1 MDKELARNRIADTM
15 EKFLRLGAVRLPD
28 DVYKKLKE
36 CEEKET
42 SEMQKVLYKSY
53 FDNLDTAFKK
63 NRPCC
68 QDTGLLHFYIEVG
81 TEFPYMD
88 ILEDALREAT
98 INATQSVP
106 LRQNT
111 VNYFEEKNTGNNVGE
126 RIPWI
131 HWDIVPGGDNLEI
144 IQYFAGGGCVLPG
157 CAKVFKPSDGYEAI
171 VEYVF
176 DAVSD
181 LGINACPPLIVG
193 VGLGHNIEYVFD
205 AVSDLGINACPPL
218 IVGVGL
224 GHNIENA
231 ALLSKKAYLRP
242 IGTSHHHERGKE
254 LEEALLEGLNNL
266 GIGAQGMK
274 GNSVAMAV
282 NIESSARHTATIAVA
297 VNVACYAHRRGVIKF
312 YKDLSYEIMNYEGAD
327 IS

>member
-131 HWDIVPGGDNLEI
+131 HWDIVPAGDNLEI

-171 VEYVF
+171 V
-176 DAVSD
+176 
-181 LGINACPPLIVG
+181 
-193 VGLGHNIEYVFD
+193 EYVFD

>member
-1 MDKELARNRIADTM
+1 MNKDLAKKQISETM
-15 EKFLRLGAVRLPD
+15 EKFIQLGAIRLPD
-28 DVYKKLKE
+28 DVYEELKKCKGKE
-36 CEEKET
+36 R

-53 FDNLDTAFKK
+53 FDNLDIAIEK

-68 QDTGLLHFYIEVG
+68 QDTGLLHFYLKVG
-81 TEFPYMD
+81 TNFPYMD
-88 ILEDALREAT
+88 ILEDALKDAT
-98 INATQSVP
+98 IDATMSVP

-111 VNYFEEKNTGNNVGE
+111 VNYFEERNTGNNVGE

-131 HWDIVPGGDNLEI
+131 NWDIVSGGDSLEI
-144 IQYFAGGGCVLPG
+144 TTYLAGGGCVLPG
-157 CAKVFKPSDGYEAI
+157 RAKAFKPSDGYGSI

-181 LGINACPPLIVG
+181 LGINACPPLI
-193 VGLGHNIEYVFD
+193 I
-205 AVSDLGINACPPL
+205 
-218 IVGVGL
+218 GVGL

-242 IGTSHHHERGKE
+242 LGTSHHHERGKK
-254 LEEALLEGLNNL
+254 LEDALLEGLNNL
-266 GIGAQGMK
+266 GIGAQGMR
-274 GNSVAMAV
+274 GNTVAMAV
-282 NIESSARHTATIAVA
+282 NIESSGRHTATIAVA

-312 YKDLSYEIMNYEGAD
+312 NKDLSFEIMNYKGAD

>member
-1 MDKELARNRIADTM
+1 MDKELSKDKIADTM
-15 EKFLRLGAVRLPD
+15 EKFLQLCAVRLPD
-28 DVYKKLKE
+28 DIYEKLKK

-53 FDNLDTAFKK
+53 FDNLDTAIKK

-68 QDTGLLHFYIEVG
+68 QDTGLLHFYLEVG
-81 TEFPYMD
+81 TNFPHMD
-88 ILEDALREAT
+88 VLEDALREAT
-98 INATQSVP
+98 INATESVP
-106 LRQNT
+106 LRQNA
-111 VNYFEEKNTGNNVGE
+111 VNYFEERNTGNNVGE

-131 HWDIVPGGDNLEI
+131 HWDIVPGGDGLEI
-144 IQYFAGGGCVLPG
+144 ITYFAGGGCVLPG

-171 VEYVF
+171 VKYVF
-176 DAVSD
+176 DA
-181 LGINACPPLIVG
+181 I
-193 VGLGHNIEYVFD
+193 
-205 AVSDLGINACPPL
+205 SDLGINACPPL

-242 IGTSHHHERGKE
+242 LGSSHHHEKGRQ
-254 LEEALLEGLNNL
+254 LEEALLNGLNSL
-266 GIGAQGMK
+266 GIGAQGMR

-312 YKDLSYEIMNYEGAD
+312 DKDLSYEIMNYKGAD

>member
-1 MDKELARNRIADTM
+1 MEREFARNKIANVM
-15 EKFLRLGAVRLPD
+15 EKFLQLGAVRLPD
-28 DVYKKLKE
+28 DVYGKLKE

-42 SEMQKVLYKSY
+42 SEIQKVLYKSY
-53 FDNLDTAFKK
+53 FDNLDKAIEK

-68 QDTGLLHFYIEVG
+68 QDTGLLHYYIEVG
-81 TEFPYMD
+81 TNFPYMD
-88 ILEDALREAT
+88 VIEDALREAT
-98 INATQSVP
+98 ANATESVP

-111 VNYFEEKNTGNNVGE
+111 VNYFEERNTGNNIGE

-131 HWDIVPGGDNLEI
+131 HWDIVSGGESLEI
-144 IQYFAGGGCVLPG
+144 ITYFAGGGCVLPG
-157 CAKVFKPSDGYEAI
+157 CARVFKPSDGYEAI
-171 VEYVF
+171 VK
-176 DAVSD
+176 
-181 LGINACPPLIVG
+181 
-193 VGLGHNIEYVFD
+193 YVFD

-242 IGTSHHHERGKE
+242 LGTNHRHEKGKE
-254 LEEALLEGLNNL
+254 LEKALLEGLNSL
-266 GIGAQGMK
+266 GIGAQGMR
-274 GNSVAMAV
+274 GNTVAMAV

-297 VNVACYAHRRGVIKF
+297 VNVACYAHRRGVIRF
-312 YKDLSYEIMNYEGAD
+312 DKDLCYEIMNYKGAE

>member
-144 IQYFAGGGCVLPG
+144 IQYFAGCVLPG

-171 VEYVF
+171 V
-176 DAVSD
+176 
-181 LGINACPPLIVG
+181 
-193 VGLGHNIEYVFD
+193 EYVFD